1 MASTIIGKFPITQS
15 VNSYSDEY
23 GIQFVD
29 YNFTI
34 ESKDAAKYIPK
45 QGDAFDGIGGVANQ
59 NVITSG
65 NRSKYLVTRVSAD
78 NLSGG
83 LMRVQVNTAGT
94 QNTQSPPIISTLP
107 NYPLIFGLKTTANQY
122 TPAFGY
128 GSSNSGIGIM
138 LSFIDSIENETN
150 IFANFIYLPSIFR
163 GVSVPVP
170 ASPPFYKSASAEKL
184 PGENAG
190 STGFD
195 IVYHGFIRKEITFQR
210 IGGVSLFKLIF
221 AESGTYYIVDC
232 PPFAPGQNSVSCKTT
247 YVYRF

>member
-78 NLSGG
+78 NLAGG

-94 QNTQSPPIISTLP
+94 QNTQSPPIVSTLP
-107 NYPLIFGLKTTANQY
+107 NYPLIFGLKTRSSQS
-122 TPAFGY
+122 TPQFGY
-128 GSSNSGIGIM
+128 GSPNRGLGIVI
-138 LSFIDSIENETN
+138 SFIDSIDNETD
-150 IFANFIYLPSIFR
+150 IFTNFTEMPTVFR
-163 GVSVPVP
+163 GITLPIP
-170 ASPPFYKSASAEKL
+170 AKSPFGYSEST
-184 PGENAG
+184 ENAPGQNGG
-190 STGFD
+190 STGYQ
-195 IVYHGFIRKEITFQR
+195 ILYSGYVRKEIQFQR
-210 IGGVSLFKLIF
+210 IGGVTLFKIIF
-221 AESGTYYIVDC
+221 AESGSYYVTSC
-232 PPFAPGQNSVSCKTT
+232 PPFALGESSVSCSTVQ
-247 YVYRF
+247 VYNL